1 MKTWIGIFNSWNHQI
16 GQIAIEY
23 LIVRIIGIVGI
34 IRLLGIR
41 IEYLIVG
48 MIGICGSGYSIVGI
62 IVLGRFMSVWTIANS
77 TKTVMKL

>member
-1 MKTWIGIFNSWNHQI
+1 MSGICGS
-16 GQIAIEY
+16 GC
-23 LIVRIIGIVGI
+23 LIVRI

-48 MIGICGSGYSIVGI
+48 MIGICGSGHSLDGI
-62 IVLGRFMSVWTIANS
+62 IVLGGFMSVWTIANS

>member
-1 MKTWIGIFNSWNHQI
+1 MKTWIGIFNSRNHQI

-23 LIVRIIGIVGI
+23 LIVRIIGITGI

-48 MIGICGSGYSIVGI
+48 MIGICGSGHSVDGI
-62 IVLGRFMSVWTIANS
+62 IGLSG
-77 TKTVMKL
+77 LE

>member
-1 MKTWIGIFNSWNHQI
+1 MWVGMSGICGS
-16 GQIAIEY
+16 GC
-23 LIVRIIGIVGI
+23 LIVVI

-48 MIGICGSGYSIVGI
+48 MIGICGSGYLIVGMIGICGSGYSIVGI
-62 IVLGRFMSVWTIANS
+62 IVLGGFMSVWTISNS

>member
-23 LIVRIIGIVGI
+23 LIVKIIGIIGI

-48 MIGICGSGYSIVGI
+48 MIGICGSGHSVDGI
-62 IVLGRFMSVWTIANS
+62 IGLSG
-77 TKTVMKL
+77 LE

>member
-1 MKTWIGIFNSWNHQI
+1 MWVGMSGICGS
-16 GQIAIEY
+16 GC
-23 LIVRIIGIVGI
+23 LIVGI

-62 IVLGRFMSVWTIANS
+62 IVLGGFMSVWTIANS